1 VCVVCGCNAIMPQ
14 HALTCAAVLASDDL
28 LQVLAEQFA
37 AAPREGEASG
47 SSSVSSQPEALIL
60 GNAIDLLPHATV
72 RHSYTDAC
80 IHMRAGTWLHSS
92 AGCRVGTR
100 MRV

>member
-1 VCVVCGCNAIMPQ
+1 MMTQ

-37 AAPREGEASG
+37 AAPQEGKASG
-47 SSSVSSQPEALIL
+47 GSSVNSRPEALIL

-72 RHSYTDAC
+72 RHGYTEAC
-80 IHMRAGTWLHSS
+80 T
-92 AGCRVGTR
+92 RVYASIYQRGAELVR
-100 MRV
+100 S